1 MLPQHAPRSLEAISG
16 TSQGSRL
23 RKTLAL
29 LGAAAAGFL
38 ASPAAA
44 NNYSE
49 CMKLV
54 EMAPKRAYE
63 LATQWRDYSGGIPAE
78 HCMALALFAQ
88 GQYEKSAVMFEDLS
102 KRAQQ
107 QAKAPVQQGAPEVKL
122 DKDGKREV
130 QPQAEILPQGIAVDL
145 MAQAGNAWL
154 MAENNEKAYT
164 DLSDALTMPG
174 ITDDQAAEI
183 LIDRARTRVEMG
195 NLEGAVKDL
204 DTALQRGGPR
214 SEAFAYRAAAHR
226 ALGHFQSAREDI
238 DKALMLDPE
247 SAEAL
252 LERANLN
259 QAIGNS
265 DAAVVDWIQVMKL
278 APETPMAKAAAD
290 SVNKVRTHQAEE
302 QKAPA
307 KPSTPAAHRVELPK
321 PAAPPAAPKPAPAP
335 APAAPKP
342 PSP

>member
-1 MLPQHAPRSLEAISG
+1 M
-16 TSQGSRL
+16 
-23 RKTLAL
+23 RKSLAL
-29 LGAAAAGFL
+29 LGAAVAGFA

-54 EMAPKRAYE
+54 DMAPKRAYE
-63 LATQWRDYSGGIPAE
+63 LAAQWRDYSGGIPAE

-88 GQYEKSAVMFEDLS
+88 GQYEKSAVMLEELS
-102 KRAQQ
+102 RRAQQ
-107 QAKAPVQQGAPEVKL
+107 QARAPVQQGAAEVKL
-122 DKDGKREV
+122 NKDGQREM
-130 QPQAEILPQGIAVDL
+130 PSAPETLPAGIAVDL

-154 MAENNEKAYT
+154 MAEKNEKAHA
-164 DLSDALTMPG
+164 DLSEALAMTG
-174 ITDDQAAEI
+174 VSDDQAAEI
-183 LIDRARTRVEMG
+183 LIDRARTRVELG

-204 DTALQRGGPR
+204 DDALLRGGPR
-214 SEAFAYRAAAHR
+214 SVAYSYRAAAHR

-238 DKALMLDPE
+238 DKALMLD
-247 SAEAL
+247 AENVDAL

-278 APETPMAKAAAD
+278 APDTPSAKAAAD
-290 SVNKVRTHQAEE
+290 SVIKVRAMQEE
-302 QKAPA
+302 ERKEAA

-321 PAAPPAAPKPAPAP
+321 PAAPAEAPRPAPAP
-335 APAAPKP
+335 APAAPTP

>member
-1 MLPQHAPRSLEAISG
+1 M
-16 TSQGSRL
+16 

-29 LGAAAAGFL
+29 LGAAAAGFV
-38 ASPAAA
+38 SFPAAA

-63 LATQWRDYSGGIPAE
+63 LAAQWRDYSGGIPAE

-88 GQYEKSAVMFEDLS
+88 GEYEKSAGMFEDLS

-107 QAKAPVQQGAPEVKL
+107 QAKLPAPQGPPEVKL
-122 DKDGKREV
+122 DKDGKREMAPPPEV
-130 QPQAEILPQGIAVDL
+130 LPAGIAIDL

-154 MAENNEKAYT
+154 MAEKNEKAYA
-164 DLSDALTMPG
+164 DLSTALSMTG
-174 ITDDQAAEI
+174 INDDQAAEV
-183 LIDRARTRVEMG
+183 LIDRARARVEMG

-204 DTALQRGGPR
+204 DEALGRGGPR
-214 SEAFAYRAAAHR
+214 SEAYSYRAAAHR
-226 ALGHFQSAREDI
+226 ALGHYQSAREDI
-238 DKALMLDPE
+238 DKALMLN
-247 SAEAL
+247 AENVDAL

-265 DAAVVDWIQVMKL
+265 DAAVMDWIQVIKL
-278 APETPMAKAAAD
+278 DPDSPAAKAAAD
-290 SVNKVRTHQAEE
+290 SVNKVRAMQAEE
-302 QKAPA
+302 AKQPA
-307 KPSTPAAHRVELPK
+307 KPTTPAAHRVELPK
-321 PAAPPAAPKPAPAP
+321 PAAPAATPQPAPAP